1 MQRRLLQSRRPA
13 SPKLHAVC
21 SRHLHQRQLVVVVH
35 WVWPGHV
42 QPDAWSRF
50 VRSLSA
56 VRRRPVRRQTC
67 SDRLLSLQSWHQ
79 QSFQWIIL
87 TCSLCSLCRWHVLE
101 RERQQCMHAL
111 QCWHVQQPKR
121 VILPGRLPVLPPR
134 AFQRQERLNVV
145 LAVRPNHFRPKPWF
159 VPVQRVPC
167 RLLLSSTILFGH
179 TMSSGQQLPCRQ

>member
-13 SPKLHAVC
+13 SPKLHPVC
-21 SRHLHQRQLVVVVH
+21 SRHLQPLHQRQLVVVVH

-42 QPDAWSRF
+42 QPHAWSRF

-79 QSFQWIIL
+79 QSFQWII
-87 TCSLCSLCRWHVLE
+87 SLCSLCRWHVLE

-134 AFQRQERLNVV
+134 AFQRQQRLNVV
-145 LAVRPNHFRPKPWF
+145 LAVRPKNFRPKPWF

>member
-1 MQRRLLQSRRPA
+1 
-13 SPKLHAVC
+13 
-21 SRHLHQRQLVVVVH
+21 
-35 WVWPGHV
+35 
-42 QPDAWSRF
+42 
-50 VRSLSA
+50 
-56 VRRRPVRRQTC
+56 
-67 SDRLLSLQSWHQ
+67 
-79 QSFQWIIL
+79 
-87 TCSLCSLCRWHVLE
+87 
-101 RERQQCMHAL
+101 L

-145 LAVRPNHFRPKPWF
+145 LAVRPSLFRPKPWF